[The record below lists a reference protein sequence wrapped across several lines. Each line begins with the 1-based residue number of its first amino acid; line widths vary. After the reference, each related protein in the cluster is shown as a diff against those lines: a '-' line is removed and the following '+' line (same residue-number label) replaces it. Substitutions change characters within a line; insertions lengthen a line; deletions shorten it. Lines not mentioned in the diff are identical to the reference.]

1 MTFREIVQYRLIDSE
16 NVTLTISHLFFI
28 ILAIILI
35 RLILVLIKKFLNR
48 PLVAKKIDPS
58 KSFTIYQFFKYF
70 IWILAIG
77 LILDSVGIKMTLL
90 VAGSAAL
97 FVGIGFGLQN
107 IFKDILSGIILLIE
121 EHLGVNDVIQLDGG
135 IVGRVKQITL
145 RTTLIETRENIIMI
159 IPNSEFIEKRVI
171 NWSHLDELS
180 RFSVTVGVAYGS
192 DVELVQDVLLDV
204 AMNNKNITSKNKPFV
219 RFTNFGDSSLDFELF
234 FWTSHSF
241 IVENIKSDLRF
252 EINKAFIEKEI
263 SIPFPQRDV
272 HLKKD

>member
-1 MTFREIVQYRLIDSE
+1 MTFHELINYKLIDSE
-16 NVTLTISHLFFI
+16 NITLTVSHLFFI
-28 ILAIILI
+28 IITLLVIRFILILI
-35 RLILVLIKKFLNR
+35 RKFLNR
-48 PLVAKKIDPS
+48 PIIAKKIDPS

-70 IWILAIG
+70 IWIFAIG

-121 EHLGVNDVIQLDGG
+121 ENLGVNDVIELEGG
-135 IVGRVKQITL
+135 IVGRVKQISL

-180 RFSVTVGVAYGS
+180 RFSVKVGVAYGS
-192 DVELVQDVLLDV
+192 NIELVQKILLDI
-204 AMNNKNITSKNKPFV
+204 AHLNKDISSKNKPFV
-219 RFTNFGDSSLDFELF
+219 RFTDFADSSLNFELF
-234 FWTSHSF
+234 FWTRKSF

-252 EINKAFIEKEI
+252 AINKAFIENGVT
-263 SIPFPQRDV
+263 IPFPQRDV
-272 HLKKD
+272 HMKKE